1 MTLRKVFGITVL
13 TLAWLVLS
21 VAVVSA
27 QSGNVHV
34 VQPGENLYRIALRYG
49 VTVEALRVA
58 NHLSDVNR
66 VYVGQ
71 RLVIPTAGASSAGG
85 AVSASGVHIVQR
97 GENLFRIA
105 LRYGITAQALAAA
118 NNIVNPNRIYVG
130 QRLVIP
136 GHSSGATTP
145 ATSATPALG
154 GSYVVK
160 RGDTLSA
167 IALRFG
173 ISAWALARA
182 NNISNPSLIY
192 VGQVLRVPGSGTAPP
207 PPSGAGG
214 ERWIDVD
221 LSAQLL
227 TAYEGN
233 TPVRSTLVSTGLP
246 STPTPT
252 GRYSIYA
259 KYTSVPMSGPGYY
272 LPNVPYTMYFYRGY
286 ALHGTYWHSNF
297 GQPMSHGCINL
308 PTPEAEWLFNWAS
321 IGTLVNIH
329 Y

>member
-1 MTLRKVFGITVL
+1 MALRKVAGVTIL
-13 TLAWLVLS
+13 TLICLLLRVTA
-21 VAVVSA
+21 VSA
-27 QSGNVHV
+27 QSGSVHV

-49 VTVEALRVA
+49 VTVEALQAA
-58 NHLSDVNR
+58 NNIGDVNR
-66 VYVGQ
+66 IYVGQ
-71 RLVIPTAGASSAGG
+71 RLIIPTAGSSGG
-85 AVSASGVHIVQR
+85 SSVASGVHIVQR

-105 LRYGITAQALAAA
+105 RRYGLTAQALAAA
-118 NNIVNPNRIYVG
+118 NHITNPNRIYAG

-136 GHSSGATTP
+136 GHG
-145 ATSATPALG
+145 SATPATPITPPSA
-154 GSYVVK
+154 GSYIVQ

-173 ISAWALARA
+173 MSMWALARA
-182 NNISNPSLIY
+182 NHISNPSLIY
-192 VGQVLRVPGSGTAPP
+192 VGQVLHIPGSSAAPSP
-207 PPSGAGG
+207 LVEG

-221 LSAQLL
+221 LSAQSL
-227 TAYEGN
+227 TAYQGN

-259 KYTSVPMSGPGYY
+259 KYTSTPMSGPGYY
-272 LPNVPYTMYFYRGY
+272 FPNVPYTMYFYRGY

-308 PTPEAEWLFNWAS
+308 PTSEAEWLFNWAP